1 LIHLSVC
8 LNYLTFYLVIN
19 FLFYFEDTIDSGRSR
34 RPFQDPTNL
43 DDFFT
48 PSFATRDIFA
58 DHPPS
63 LLNRFGPE
71 RIIHP
76 RSTLSPSRVSSA
88 GTSPKIS
95 NLNKKPEP
103 QEFNIPVNY
112 VKSPLN
118 FERDSSEPKT
128 TDLPFS
134 AYKPLNSSFKSE
146 QSMYLKNF

>member
-1 LIHLSVC
+1 
-8 LNYLTFYLVIN
+8 
-19 FLFYFEDTIDSGRSR
+19 
-34 RPFQDPTNL
+34 
-43 DDFFT
+43 
-48 PSFATRDIFA
+48 
-58 DHPPS
+58 
-63 LLNRFGPE
+63 
-71 RIIHP
+71 
-76 RSTLSPSRVSSA
+76 LSPSRVSSA

-128 TDLPFS
+128 TDLSFS